1 MGFKGVYKML
11 NESLR
16 EVSKVFVS
24 RKFKGVLRKIKGSS
38 ESPLRVIQESFK
50 VYVKEVQWVF
60 QGSFKDIFRKIQGC

>member
-1 MGFKGVYKML
+1 M
-11 NESLR
+11 
-16 EVSKVFVS
+16 FVS